1 MKEHPPKDHTG
12 PVNSYQF
19 NGEMVSNHL
28 QQVAGENNDLGKN
41 MDGKWTELARKVTM
55 RKIGGTEQPGNA
67 GQASP
72 MTFSFY

>member
-41 MDGKWTELARKVTM
+41 MDGKWTELARKITM
-55 RKIGGTEQPGNA
+55 RKIRGTEQPGNA

-72 MTFSFY
+72 ITFSFY